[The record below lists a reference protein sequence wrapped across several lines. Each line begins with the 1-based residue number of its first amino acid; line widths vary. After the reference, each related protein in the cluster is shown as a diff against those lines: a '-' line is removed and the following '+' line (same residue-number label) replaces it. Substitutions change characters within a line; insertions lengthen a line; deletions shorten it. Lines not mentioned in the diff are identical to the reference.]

1 MRRKLVNK
9 NIRKINKKS
18 GSYLVTLPMEMVKK
32 LGWREKQK
40 VEFDLE
46 GKKIIIK
53 DWKK

>member
-1 MRRKLVNK
+1 MRRKLTNK
-9 NIRKINKKS
+9 NIRKIGKKS
-18 GSYLVTLPMEMVKK
+18 GSYIVSLPMEMIKR

-46 GKKIIIK
+46 GEKIIIK